1 VNLTGS
7 PTSFASI
14 AVVLLAVSACEG
26 DGGSGPLAGASR
38 PNEATVLL
46 DAGYTGSWPAG
57 LDPATNTTG
66 RANVSQMNAIF
77 GGLFQLTATQ
87 RENEFAIEGTLAR
100 GYSID
105 DEGRAFVIHLRDGM
119 TFSDGTPFDADAVKF
134 NIERSLRKP
143 CTCSPS
149 GWPWAEQNPVTAPDP
164 LTVELHFSRPYPSV
178 ANAFPV
184 SNINWIASPAAL
196 ERLGEEQFKITPVG
210 AGPFK
215 VVSNQLSSRLV
226 LERNPEYWQEGRP
239 YLDRLIFQSIGSEQA
254 GYQAL
259 LARDAHVYEGMTS
272 TPLIEQALQNPE
284 LVVTQQPATAPY
296 IVQLNTTRPP
306 FDDRRAREAIY
317 HATDVDAIREGL
329 FHNWYPVS
337 QSFTGPGGLFHH
349 ETVPGYRS
357 YDPERAR
364 AIVQELGGVRLTLGT
379 IRSVVAEQVITA
391 LQSQWR
397 EVGIDVTIESY
408 ELPLLISTFRGG
420 EWQAML
426 ATAGSFDPESGS
438 GVSFR
443 FRSNQQY
450 TGVRDAELD
459 RILDAAAAS
468 VDPHE
473 RDKLYRDASQHISD
487 NAYSPFLF
495 AFAPT
500 QVAVR
505 GIEGPGLTTKIPPIL
520 VNTAILWPD
529 VRFATE

>member
-1 VNLTGS
+1 M
-7 PTSFASI
+7 SFGGV
-14 AVVLLAVSACEG
+14 AVVLLAIGACGG
-26 DGGSGPLAGASR
+26 DGGSATLLATSR

-46 DAGYTGSWPAG
+46 DAGYAGSWPAG

-66 RANVSQMNAIF
+66 RANISQMNAIF
-77 GGLFQLTATQ
+77 GGLFQLAAAQQDTATQ
-87 RENEFAIEGTLAR
+87 RDDEFAIAGTLAR
-100 GYSID
+100 GYSIA
-105 DEGRAFVIHLRDGM
+105 DEGRTFVIHLREGV

-134 NIERSLRKP
+134 NIERNLGKP

-149 GWPWAEQNPVTAPDP
+149 GWPWAEQQPVTVPDA

-178 ANAFPV
+178 VNAFPV

-196 ERLGEEQFKITPVG
+196 ERLGEEQFRIAPVG

-226 LERNPEYWQEGRP
+226 LERNPLYWQQGRP
-239 YLDRLIFQSIGSEQA
+239 YLDRLVFQSIGSEQA
-254 GYQAL
+254 AYQAL
-259 LARDAHVYEGMTS
+259 LTRDAHVYEGMTS
-272 TPLIEQALQNPE
+272 TPLIEQALRNPE
-284 LVVTQQPATAPY
+284 LVVTQQPATGPY
-296 IVQLNTTRPP
+296 VIQLNTTRPP

-317 HATDVDAIREGL
+317 HATDVNAIREGL

-349 ETVPGYRS
+349 ENVPGYRS
-357 YDPERAR
+357 YDLERAR
-364 AIVQELGGVRLTLGT
+364 AIVRELGGVRLTLGT
-379 IRSVVAEQVITA
+379 IRSVVAEQVVTA

-397 EVGIDVTIESY
+397 EAGIDVTITTY
-408 ELPLLISTFRGG
+408 ELPLLISTFRAG
-420 EWQAML
+420 EWEAML
-426 ATAGSFDPESGS
+426 QTAGSFDPESGA

-450 TGVRDAELD
+450 TGVRDADLD
-459 RILDAAAAS
+459 RILDAAAAN
-468 VDPHE
+468 VDPTE
-473 RDKLYRDASQHISD
+473 RDRLYLDAAKHISD
-487 NAYSPFLF
+487 NAYAPFLF

-520 VNTAILWPD
+520 VSTAVLWPD
-529 VRFATE
+529 VRFASE